1 MTNTSEDTKGT
12 LSKQFSFWWCLR
24 PATFRNHYWRTHHAK
39 SIELRGAKHTQ
50 IRTVTCMGIGW
61 LRQNQEHS
69 PGTYRRG
76 VVLHAGVR
84 ESTSELVTS
93 EVKLEGRK
101 DSIWYEAGHLR
112 QMGWFEQ
119 GHERLGIQSNGT

>member
-1 MTNTSEDTKGT
+1 
-12 LSKQFSFWWCLR
+12 
-24 PATFRNHYWRTHHAK
+24 
-39 SIELRGAKHTQ
+39 
-50 IRTVTCMGIGW
+50 MGIGW

-69 PGTYRRG
+69 PGTYGRG

-93 EVKLEGRK
+93 EGKLEGRK
-101 DSIWYEAGHLR
+101 DSVWYEAGCLR

-119 GHERLGIQSNGT
+119 GHGRLGIQSNGT